1 MPERKRFFPVD
12 VFPNS
17 SVCFVILLPALLVIT
32 STVNE
37 RQTLTL
43 TLMGAAF
50 ATFAMFSTL
59 IRIEHQH
66 IECHVRD
73 LQARDWLRAKYQI
86 CNPMNKSWPK

>member
-43 TLMGAAF
+43 MGAAF

-59 IRIEHQH
+59 IRIEFQH

-73 LQARDWLRAKYQI
+73 LQARELVASEISNLQP
-86 CNPMNKSWPK
+86 NE

>member
-1 MPERKRFFPVD
+1 M
-12 VFPNS
+12 
-17 SVCFVILLPALLVIT
+17 ILLPASLVMT

-37 RQTLTL
+37 CQTLTL

-73 LQARDWLRAKYQI
+73 LQARELVASEISNLQP
-86 CNPMNKSWPK
+86 NE

>member
-1 MPERKRFFPVD
+1 M
-12 VFPNS
+12 
-17 SVCFVILLPALLVIT
+17 ILLPALLVMT

-59 IRIEHQH
+59 IRIEFQH

-73 LQARDWLRAKYQI
+73 LQARELVGSEISNLQP
-86 CNPMNKSWPK
+86 NE